1 MTLPASGTI
10 SLTDVMNEI
19 RLVNPGR
26 AYPISLGDSDVRA
39 LAGVPSG
46 AISLSNLYGKSS
58 YIPMNVIGNNDAQS
72 ASSAGSGGTVT
83 CHPSVSVTNGSG
95 GYTYAWSF
103 TSNPNSCSLGA
114 STSAACN
121 VSHSFTLN
129 SNGSTSATLQCVVT
143 DNTGHIVTASG
154 ITANLDWSN

>member
-1 MTLPASGTI
+1 MTLQASGVI

-26 AYPISLGDSDVRA
+26 AYPISLGDADVRA

-46 AISLSNLYGKSS
+46 AIGLSNLYGKSS
-58 YIPMNVIGNNDAQS
+58 YIPMNVTGNSDSQS
-72 ASSAGSGGTVT
+72 ASSASGGTVT

-95 GYTYAWSF
+95 GYTYSWSF
-103 TSNPNSCSLGA
+103 TSNPNSCGLGA

-121 VSHSFTLN
+121 VSHSYTTNAFGGAT
-129 SNGSTSATLQCVVT
+129 ATLQCVVT
-143 DNTGHIVTASG
+143 DNTGHVVTASG
-154 ITANLDWSN
+154 ITAALDWSN